1 MLNTFIIIAG
11 IAILLIAARQT
22 VLTAAIGRHLDDL
35 SEKTLNVTLEL
46 RQLHADLNKDTA
58 QTVASVAAGNVML
71 EKIQGLVD
79 TTKRELHPKLINIE
93 DTLDSIRDWLDTCK
107 GEVKTDPEA
116 PTVPSPEGVQ
126 ESPDPVETGA
136 AVAEAIEN

>member
-46 RQLHADLNKDTA
+46 RQLHADMNKDTA
-58 QTVASVAAGNVML
+58 QTVASAAAGNMML

-79 TTKRELHPKLINIE
+79 EIKSEQQARLISIE
-93 DTLDSIRDWLDTCK
+93 DILAGIKDWLDTCK
-107 GEVKTDPEA
+107 GEVKTDPAA
-116 PTVPSPEGVQ
+116 PKVPSPEGVQ
-126 ESPDPVETGA
+126 E
-136 AVAEAIEN
+136 

>member
-46 RQLHADLNKDTA
+46 RQLHADMNKDTA
-58 QTVASVAAGNVML
+58 QTVASAAAGNMML

-79 TTKRELHPKLINIE
+79 TTKRELQPKLINIE

>member
-58 QTVASVAAGNVML
+58 QTVASVSANSMTL

-79 TTKRELHPKLINIE
+79 TTKRELQPRLINIE
-93 DTLDSIRDWLDTCK
+93 DTLESIRDWIDTCK

>member
-79 TTKRELHPKLINIE
+79 EIKREQQARLISIE
-93 DTLDSIRDWLDTCK
+93 DILDGIQVCLSDNRSN
-107 GEVKTDPEA
+107 ENTDPEENS
-116 PTVPSPEGVQ
+116 SPNPEENQTPG
-126 ESPDPVETGA
+126 PVETGA

>member
-1 MLNTFIIIAG
+1 MLNTFFIIAG

-58 QTVASVAAGNVML
+58 QTVASVSANSMTL

-79 TTKRELHPKLINIE
+79 EIKREQQARLISIE
-93 DTLDSIRDWLDTCK
+93 DILDGIQVCLSDNMSN
-107 GEVKTDPEA
+107 ENTDPEENS
-116 PTVPSPEGVQ
+116 SPNPEENQTPG
-126 ESPDPVETGA
+126 PVETGA

>member
-58 QTVASVAAGNVML
+58 QTVASAAASNMML